1 MCFLTAFTVLLY
13 FILQPVINA
22 DEIISTFLIFSLTC
36 MAAFL
41 HPLRPLRP
49 LSCVFSF
56 IFKTIEE
63 TRKRE

>member
-1 MCFLTAFTVLLY
+1 MTYAARDVRDAITRVMHEKGQKKMNGFV
-13 FILQPVINA
+13 P
-22 DEIISTFLIFSLTC
+22 C

-41 HPLRPLRP
+41 HPLRPLHP